1 MEKNKVGIINK
12 IKGIKGIEYIIIAVV
27 VLISLLVLFG
37 EKIFSKS
44 ASSSGGSPS
53 EYASLIEDEIERTV
67 SRISGVG
74 RVEVA
79 VTVSGGNRTVVAKDI
94 TTVKNGNEVQT
105 TETTVIIGGKVV
117 VLCEL
122 YPEISGVLIVAGGAD
137 DLSVKLKILSA
148 VTTLLDIEE
157 DKIEIVKGK

>member
-27 VLISLLVLFG
+27 VLISLFVLFG